1 MYRKDPIEEA
11 EKVVRDLNETA
22 GRYTRPILRRYPF
35 LFAFLI
41 TFGVAAIFDG
51 LRFFFDQFEFLK
63 ENPFVLISIGVVI
76 LLLTGT
82 LYKKLEKRD

>member
-1 MYRKDPIEEA
+1 MYKNDPVEEA

-41 TFGVAAIFDG
+41 TFGVAAILDG
-51 LRFFFDQFEFLK
+51 LRFFFEKFEFLK

-82 LYKKLEKRD
+82 LYKKLEKSD